1 MTEEHLKEVK
11 ELLGDINLDE
21 LLAIVSRL
29 EKVRKLRGEA
39 VAFSALAFA
48 IRRVGED
55 SEFFGVGEDGARLPR
70 AGNECGIHTQFTG
83 LVAKIRNRQ
92 NEEKN
97 A

>member
-1 MTEEHLKEVK
+1 MEHLKEVK
-11 ELLGDINLDE
+11 ELLGDVNMDE
-21 LLAIVSRL
+21 LLAVLSRI
-29 EKVRKLRGEA
+29 EKVRKLQGEDIA
-39 VAFSALAFA
+39 LRALAKA

-55 SEFFGVGEDGARLPR
+55 SEFFGVGENGATLPL
-70 AGNECGIHTQFTG
+70 AGNECGIHTQFTS